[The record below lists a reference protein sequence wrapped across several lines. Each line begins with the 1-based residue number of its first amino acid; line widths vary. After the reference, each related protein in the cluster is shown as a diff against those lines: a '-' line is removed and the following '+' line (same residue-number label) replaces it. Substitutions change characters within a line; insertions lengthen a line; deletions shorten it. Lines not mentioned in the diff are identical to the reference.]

1 MTELQALDAPKVQA
15 LEQLKPI
22 AKDCATFADTLEG
35 IDVSTDDELA
45 TVADLVK
52 FMNGK
57 KRTLEDKRKSLVDP
71 LGKVVRDINALFKPP
86 RDLIEQTIANAK
98 KKMNAYAQ
106 QQHILAEARAKAE
119 REDAEREKREADDLA
134 ASLAEISTTAAPMA
148 EEVVKQADKRVEKAA
163 KPVQVA
169 AVRSEQSTTAVNK
182 TWTVEVLDVVALCR
196 AVADGAIGP
205 EMIDPNM
212 TALRQF
218 CRDEAV
224 EREKFGCKFY
234 QAISTTV
241 R

>member
-1 MTELQALDAPKVQA
+1 MLENTALDAPKVQA

-22 AKDCATFADTLEG
+22 AKDVATFADTLES
-35 IDVSTDDELA
+35 IDVTTDEEMG
-45 TVADLVK
+45 TVGDLVK

-57 KRTLEDKRKSLVDP
+57 RKTLEDKRKSLVDP
-71 LGKVVRDINALFKPP
+71 LGKVVRDINGLFKPP
-86 RDLIEQTIANAK
+86 RDLIDETIAAAK
-98 KKMNAYAQ
+98 KKMNAYAK

-119 REDAEREKREADDLA
+119 REDAEREQREAEQLA
-134 ASLAEISTTAAPMA
+134 ADLAEISPTAAPMA
-148 EEVVKQADKRVEKAA
+148 DAVMEQADKRVEKAA

-169 AVRSEQSTTAVNK
+169 AVKSEQSTTAVNK
-182 TWTVEVLDVVALCR
+182 TWTVEVLDVIALCR

-205 EMIDPNM
+205 EMVDPNM